1 MKLYA
6 NKLGLLAF
14 LSNIS
19 LSVVTSGPFN
29 MINMIP
35 ILDVNMDYPP

>member
-6 NKLGLLAF
+6 NKLGMLAL

-19 LSVVTSGPFN
+19 LSMVTSDPF
-29 MINMIP
+29 NMIP

>member
-19 LSVVTSGPFN
+19 LSMVISDPFN
-29 MINMIP
+29 MMP
-35 ILDVNMDYPP
+35 ILDVNMDYRP